1 MNTEQKIEAAY
12 QRIKELQLLISYWES
27 SKKSSQHFDLKLI
40 EGFISKDGESD
51 AA

>member
-1 MNTEQKIEAAY
+1 MNTEQKIDAAN

-27 SKKSSQHFDLKLI
+27 SKKSSQQVDLKLI
-40 EGFISKDGESD
+40 EGFIREDRESE